1 MVASRR
7 GEEGE
12 GGGAIEPSHSDLN
25 VPRFVFFFVVMN
37 QNEKKKVKKKGIK
50 N

>member
-37 QNEKKKVKKKGIK
+37 QNEKKEGEEEGY
-50 N
+50 